1 MDTSN
6 KYIVSVK
13 QYADTEDY
21 FIEIPQEITNELNWQ
36 EGDTLDWNIQEDNS
50 IIINKVENS
59 SSTKEEYQQTND
71 WYTIKAAY
79 IEDYLN
85 SESEGKD
92 FDTYYDDYIEA
103 TNEETF
109 GAEGYEFTQD

>member
-6 KYIVSVK
+6 KFIIPVQ

-36 EGDTLDWNIQEDNS
+36 EGDEIDWQIDKQGIILRKIEDSN
-50 IIINKVENS
+50 
-59 SSTKEEYQQTND
+59 STKEEHQQTYYD
-71 WYTIKAAY
+71 
-79 IEDYLN
+79 

-109 GAEGYEFTQD
+109 GTESIEFP

>member
-1 MDTSN
+1 MSS
-6 KYIVSVK
+6 KFIIPVQ
-13 QYADTEDY
+13 QYGDTEDY

-36 EGDTLDWNIQEDNS
+36 EGDTLNWNIQENNS
-50 IIINKVENS
+50 IIISKIKDS
-59 SSTKEEYQQTND
+59 SSTQEESTIADYNWYTVKEEEINN
-71 WYTIKAAY
+71 
-79 IEDYLN
+79 YLE

-109 GAEGYEFTQD
+109 SPEGHEFP